1 MGKKNDNTMVKNATF
16 LMVAALI
23 SKIIGLIYKSPLS
36 TTLGKESFGCFQF
49 AQNVYFILLMI
60 ASFSIP
66 QAVSKIMAERIA
78 FKRYRDAQRIF
89 KGALLYA
96 VISGGIVALICVV
109 GAPVLI
115 PDNMANARLAL
126 QFLAPTIFISGI
138 LGVFRGY
145 FQAYRNMLPT
155 SISQILEQIAVAVVA
170 LVMANV
176 MVNHFADAEP
186 DVLRSWSAA
195 GATMGTGAG
204 VTAALLFMLLV
215 YRINKKV
222 IARKIKRDRHSVDES
237 YRDIMK
243 LLVLIVAPIVL
254 SSFLYNVNGYVN
266 SWIYSGI
273 SGFKGMDSNVVEGMY
288 AEFGFFMTI
297 INIPLTLASPAPTSM
312 IPEVSGCYATG
323 DIKGA
328 REKIDKATWISM
340 FISIPCSVGLF
351 ALADP
356 ITRLLF
362 PATEGVAGYLMML
375 GIITVIMNGMS
386 NISNGVPQGIGKANI
401 PMIHA
406 AAALVLDV
414 IVVAVLMFVTDWGI
428 YNVVIAMIVYAL
440 SMCILNH
447 RAMRKA
453 LDYKNPWEKAYLS
466 PFLASVPMGIAAFG
480 LYHGIYR
487 VVKGLP
493 AANLIALVPAICIG
507 ALIYFAV
514 YLFIEKPD
522 AEELY
527 GIPFGRKLAAIGKK
541 VHLLK

>member
-1 MGKKNDNTMVKNATF
+1 
-16 LMVAALI
+16 
-23 SKIIGLIYKSPLS
+23 
-36 TTLGKESFGCFQF
+36 
-49 AQNVYFILLMI
+49 
-60 ASFSIP
+60 
-66 QAVSKIMAERIA
+66 
-78 FKRYRDAQRIF
+78 
-89 KGALLYA
+89 
-96 VISGGIVALICVV
+96 
-109 GAPVLI
+109 
-115 PDNMANARLAL
+115 
-126 QFLAPTIFISGI
+126 
-138 LGVFRGY
+138 
-145 FQAYRNMLPT
+145 MLPT

-170 LVMANV
+170 LIMANV

-297 INIPLTLASPAPTSM
+297 INIPLTLASTAPTSM

-386 NISNGVPQGIGKANI
+386 NISNGVLQGIGKANI

-414 IVVAVLMFVTDWGI
+414 IVVTVLMFVTDWGI

-487 VVKGLP
+487 AVKGLP

-541 VHLLK
+541 VRLLK